1 MTAHGP
7 DPFENFPI
15 LRTDR
20 LTMRDLRPEDAVE
33 IHRMRANR
41 RMNRFLARQDM
52 HDPLSATD
60 LVQQS
65 INAWKSR
72 QAIVWGL
79 LLRDQEQISAMGG
92 LYAIDLQNRRA
103 EIAGEVD
110 VRYWGKRIAVE
121 CCKAMTDH
129 GIRVL
134 GLHSIEAQVD
144 ARNRGAIALLEHLG
158 YVKEAHFKDRLF
170 FNGDF
175 HDVVVYT
182 RIGDR

>member
-1 MTAHGP
+1 MPIDGL
-7 DPFENFPI
+7 DPFDTFPI
-15 LRTDR
+15 LRTGR
-20 LTMRDLRPEDAVE
+20 LTMRDLRPEDAAD
-33 IHRMRANR
+33 IQRMRGNR
-41 RMNRFLARQDM
+41 RMNLFLAREDM
-52 HDPLSATD
+52 HDPLRAAD

-72 QAIVWGL
+72 QAIIWGL
-79 LLRDQEQISAMGG
+79 LLRDQEQVTAMGG

-110 VRYWGKRIAVE
+110 VRYWGKNIAVE

-170 FNGDF
+170 FNGEF
-175 HDVVVYT
+175 RDVVVYT